1 MFIAYFTEQPDS
13 SYPKQVGDDLGYTAL
28 LFPNK
33 HFNAPAV
40 ADLYQQRLEEYLFVE
55 EMGFDGIMLNEHH
68 NAPFCLQ
75 PKCNIFAAVLAG
87 MTKRVKL
94 VLLGNPLPVSDN
106 PVRIAEEIAEIDLIS
121 RGRVVSGFIRGGGTE
136 QLSTNANPA
145 YNRERFVEAHDLI
158 IKTWTEPGPW
168 RWEGQHY
175 QLRVV
180 NPWMLPLQKPH
191 PRVWIPGVAS
201 RETVQF
207 AAEHRYPFVA
217 LNTTMDA
224 TMRVWQTYE
233 ETARRVGYEVGP
245 ENRGYQIRVHV
256 QDTQAKALECAR
268 EYLWM
273 QGEFVGV
280 THPVWHSP
288 AGYVSPRLRQAFVEV
303 VNGRRPNVANLAG
316 TSVESMV
323 ATDQLIAGT
332 PDQVIKRLRHILETA
347 RPGIL
352 HLWGSDG
359 NISHKDTLRCIE
371 LLGQEVLPALREIGK
386 DLGLNS
392 PFDVDAPVSLA
403 HTPQEH
409 RQPLAAVGGDYRRA
423 PAEGPTC

>member
-75 PKCNIFAAVLAG
+75 PNCNIFAAVLAAK
-87 MTKRVKL
+87 TDRVKL

-121 RGRVVSGFIRGGGTE
+121 RGRVVSGFVRGGGTE

-168 RWEGQHY
+168 RWEGNHY

-191 PRVWIPGVAS
+191 PRIWIPGVAS
-201 RETVQF
+201 KETVEF
-207 AAEHRYPFVA
+207 AAERRYPYVA
-217 LNTTMDA
+217 LNTAMET
-224 TMRVWQTYE
+224 TMRVWNLYA
-233 ETARRVGYEVGP
+233 ETARRVGYEPGP
-245 ENRGYQIRVHV
+245 ENRGYEIRVHV
-256 QDTQAKALECAR
+256 QDTWEKALECAR
-268 EYLWM
+268 EYMWM

-288 AGYVSPRLRQAFVEV
+288 AGYVSPRNRKAFVEV
-303 VNGRRPNVANLAG
+303 VNSRRPNVANVAG
-316 TSVESMV
+316 TQLESMIE
-323 ATDQLIAGT
+323 TDQIVAGT
-332 PDQVIKRLRHILETA
+332 PDQVIKRLRYILETA

-359 NISHKDTLRCIE
+359 SISHKDTLRCIE
-371 LLGQEVLPALREIGK
+371 LLGKEVLPALREVGK
-386 DLGLNS
+386 ELGLNS

-403 HTPQEH
+403 HTLQEH
-409 RQPLAAVGGDYRRA
+409 RQPLAAVGGD
-423 PAEGPTC
+423 